1 MTATIPF
8 YDEDVFPGGL
18 DVSDTLRDVLYEWQN
33 NGLAGSHPANT
44 GGFFPGPFSGT
55 SYSYGD
61 ATLGYSFQVTGD
73 LNYYFAG
80 VSEPTVPGAT
90 NHTLYGEIDTIT
102 IGAGLDDVTGE
113 VTTPLF
119 TFTFDDPLEG
129 DLLDGR
135 TNVVHDVIWGLM
147 NGSVTGATDSLGT
160 ISPGGLIAALED
172 NGLDVD
178 LSVADL
184 TGSSFLAES
193 ELLLAA

>member
-1 MTATIPF
+1 MTATISF
-8 YDEDVFPGGL
+8 YDEDEFPGGL
-18 DVSDTLRDVLYEWQN
+18 DASDTLRDVLYEWQDS
-33 NGLAGSHPANT
+33 GLSGSHPTNT
-44 GGFFPGPFSGT
+44 GGFYGGTTFSGT
-55 SYSYGD
+55 SYSYVNSSGS
-61 ATLGYSFQVTGD
+61 YSFQVTGD
-73 LNYYFAG
+73 LHYYFAG
-80 VSEPTVPGAT
+80 VSQPPVSGAT

-102 IGAGLDDVTGE
+102 IGAGLDGSGN
-113 VTTPLF
+113 VTTPIF

-147 NGSVTGATDSLGT
+147 NGSVSGATDSLGT

-184 TGSSFLAES
+184 TGSSLLAES

>member
-1 MTATIPF
+1 MTATISF
-8 YDEDVFPGGL
+8 YDDTEFPFGT
-18 DVSDTLRDVLYEWQN
+18 DMSDTLRTVLTEWQDS
-33 NGLAGSHPANT
+33 GLSGSHPTNT
-44 GGFFPGPFSGT
+44 GGFFGGTTFSGT
-55 SYSYGD
+55 SYSYVSG
-61 ATLGYSFQVTGD
+61 TGNYSFQVTGD
-73 LNYYFAG
+73 LDYYFAG
-80 VSEPTVPGAT
+80 VSSPPVAGAT

-102 IGAGLDDVTGE
+102 IGGGLDGSGN
-113 VTTPLF
+113 VTTPI
-119 TFTFDDPLEG
+119 FTFDFDAPLVG

-160 ISPGGLIAALED
+160 ISPGGLIDALED

-184 TGSSFLAES
+184 TFPSLLSES